1 MSRDISI
8 EDKSLLVGFGLS
20 VRKARLSKNL
30 SQDTLAELSGLHRTY
45 VSSIERGE
53 RNVSLIN
60 MVNISKALDIPLCDL
75 IEGI

>member
-1 MSRDISI
+1 MSKDISI
-8 EDKSLLVGFGLS
+8 EDKSLLIGFGLS
-20 VRKARLSKNL
+20 VRKVRLDKNL

-45 VSSIERGE
+45 ISSIERGE